1 LAPLIAELD
10 DEIER
15 EHYIQQLSRLV
26 QLDER
31 TIAGRVQAAARTSRM
46 PAHAQLRNRSRHLR
60 SAQTGSK
67 PDGIESSLPPSPEEE
82 ENARSEPEIAPA
94 ARAGRDERRGVNPED
109 YLLASML
116 REPDLLIWLAA
127 ATAEREM
134 EPVDTADW
142 QHVEN
147 QEIFRLLKRWMSS
160 DEQWDAEL
168 FQESLPGPLHSRL
181 ARLLAAGTDLPPAN
195 SDELRTDLL
204 KVLVRLRLDRLK
216 LRSTQVKYLID
227 EATQQG
233 ERDDARDLFAVNNHV
248 LRELSHL
255 QLTYR
260 NLSRVLVS
268 QVRAEQGVKIR

>member
-1 LAPLIAELD
+1 MA
-10 DEIER
+10 
-15 EHYIQQLSRLV
+15 
-26 QLDER
+26 
-31 TIAGRVQAAARTSRM
+31 
-46 PAHAQLRNRSRHLR
+46 
-60 SAQTGSK
+60 
-67 PDGIESSLPPSPEEE
+67 
-82 ENARSEPEIAPA
+82 
-94 ARAGRDERRGVNPED
+94 
-109 YLLASML
+109 
-116 REPDLLIWLAA
+116 
-127 ATAEREM
+127 
-134 EPVDTADW
+134 PVDIADW

-160 DEQWDAEL
+160 DEQWDVEL
-168 FQESLPGPLHSRL
+168 FQESLPGPLHGRL
-181 ARLLAAGTDLPPAN
+181 ARLLAAGTDLPSAN

-233 ERDDARDLFAVNNHV
+233 ERDDARGLFAVNNHV